1 MVRRGGAIEV
11 TAQPTGRPDQT
22 RLDDR
27 LRCPRR
33 PSLLHTGVA
42 RAAFPQFGLQPVAA
56 WPKYSPDL
64 NPQENV
70 WSWVE
75 HALRREER
83 MSDTFAV
90 FTRKLL
96 RVSKRYP
103 SAATL
108 IPSMHKRMKE
118 VLSCKGGM
126 TKF

>member
-1 MVRRGGAIEV
+1 MIDSE
-11 TAQPTGRPDQT
+11 P
-22 RLDDR
+22 
-27 LRCPRR
+27 
-33 PSLLHTGVA
+33 LLHTGVA
-42 RAAFPQFGLQPVAA
+42 RAAFAQFGLQPMAA

-75 HALRREER
+75 QALRREER

>member
-1 MVRRGGAIEV
+1 ME
-11 TAQPTGRPDQT
+11 Q
-22 RLDDR
+22 
-27 LRCPRR
+27 
-33 PSLLHTGVA
+33 
-42 RAAFPQFGLQPVAA
+42 
-56 WPKYSPDL
+56 
-64 NPQENV
+64 
-70 WSWVE
+70 
-75 HALRREER
+75 ALRREER

-103 SAATL
+103 SATAL